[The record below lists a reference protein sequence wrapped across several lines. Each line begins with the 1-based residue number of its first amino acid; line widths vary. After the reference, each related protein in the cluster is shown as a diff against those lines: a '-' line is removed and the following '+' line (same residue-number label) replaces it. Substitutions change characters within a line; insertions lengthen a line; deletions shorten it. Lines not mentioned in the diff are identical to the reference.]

1 MKTID
6 ARLTALRIQLGRI
19 AGIPVEVYFRGE
31 TSFTIGF
38 EGSDK
43 EAANKIVKYFSTSG
57 ASTEVEYDI
66 ETQYTAIYL
75 EA

>member
-19 AGIPVEVYFRGE
+19 AGIPVEVYFRGDS
-31 TSFTIGF
+31 SFTIGF

-43 EAANKIVKYFSTSG
+43 AAANKIVKYFSTSG

>member
-1 MKTID
+1 MKAID
-6 ARLTALRIQLGRI
+6 AKLTALKIQLGRI

-43 EAANKIVKYFSTSG
+43 DAANKIVNYFNTS
-57 ASTEVEYDI
+57 
-66 ETQYTAIYL
+66 
-75 EA
+75 